1 MQTTP
6 LNLNR
11 RMSMEDYDR
20 PVGRIQLAGG
30 FRPNLTAPNDVA
42 DENSAN

>member
-11 RMSMEDYDR
+11 RMSMEDYDK
-20 PVGRIQLAGG
+20 PMGRIQLAGG
-30 FRPNLTAPNDVA
+30 FRPNLSAPNDA
-42 DENSAN
+42 TDESSN